1 MYHRWIT
8 GESMIVLGS
17 DERCEWKLS
26 IDFSYPPSIFLPS
39 VLLREHIAHIF
50 TFLSDFSRFFFLFFL
65 FSLFSFPLFF
75 FFLQGGRTVDREQ
88 KYSFHGLL
96 VVWKIAGLRLRNC
109 ARNFGICGRLKLK
122 ILRLWNIRKLEVS
135 AIFTKL
141 YLPTQIL

>member
-1 MYHRWIT
+1 MNYRWEYDRVRLRWAVRVKT
-8 GESMIVLGS
+8 VH
-17 DERCEWKLS
+17 W
-26 IDFSYPPSIFLPS
+26 FFLPS
-39 VLLREHIAHIF
+39 FYFSTFRFTTRAHRSHFHFSLRFFPI
-50 TFLSDFSRFFFLFFL
+50 FLSFFPF
-65 FSLFSFPLFF
+65 FSLFFSSFFL
-75 FFLQGGRTVDREQ
+75 FLQGGRTVDREQ